1 MKSDQHTNLSSD
13 IENLKSLCS
22 GYACHSANAYTIYFE
37 YRHSGSFSRKHVK
50 YNEIERVDAYW
61 KVLKTW
67 SRWVEAHIDPKRT
80 TVLFM
85 SVSPVHMQ

>member
-1 MKSDQHTNLSSD
+1 ML
-13 IENLKSLCS
+13 
-22 GYACHSANAYTIYFE
+22 AFANAYTIYFE